1 MFRIFKKRSTQH
13 LLMSVGLLF
22 LIAWIANQ
30 SGIMEGFDN
39 SSSISSSSS
48 STSNGNNFG
57 INVPGRNSSPNSGSV
72 PNHVQGIK
80 KEDIPPGD
88 EDLYILKS
96 EIVPPVCP
104 QCPEPVV
111 IKGKDCP
118 PCPAC
123 ERCPEPSYK
132 CEMIPNYEAGASD
145 GTQMP
150 RPFLND
156 FSSF

>member
-1 MFRIFKKRSTQH
+1 MFEILKKKQTQH
-13 LLMSVGLLF
+13 LLFSVFLLF
-22 LIAWIANQ
+22 MLGWVASQ
-30 SGIMEGFDN
+30 TGFMEGFE
-39 SSSISSSSS
+39 SK
-48 STSNGNNFG
+48 STVIDPMSNVKG
-57 INVPGRNSSPNSGSV
+57 VRRN
-72 PNHVQGIK
+72 
-80 KEDIPPGD
+80 DIPEGD

-111 IKGKDCP
+111 IEKKDCP

-132 CEMIPNYEAGASD
+132 CEMIPNYDANVGIDNNQIA
-145 GTQMP
+145 

-156 FSSF
+156 FSQF

>member
-1 MFRIFKKRSTQH
+1 MFALLKKKQTQH
-13 LLMSVGLLF
+13 LLLSVLLLF
-22 LIAWIANQ
+22 VVGWVASQ
-30 SGIMEGFDN
+30 SGIMEGFEN
-39 SSSISSSSS
+39 TQYNPNIS
-48 STSNGNNFG
+48 G
-57 INVPGRNSSPNSGSV
+57 IVDKHVKGISRN
-72 PNHVQGIK
+72 
-80 KEDIPPGD
+80 DIPEGD

-111 IKGKDCP
+111 IEKKDCP

-132 CEMIPNYEAGASD
+132 CEMIPNYDANVGFGDSN
-145 GTQMP
+145 QMP

-156 FSSF
+156 FSQF

>member
-1 MFRIFKKRSTQH
+1 MFGILKKKQTQH
-13 LLMSVGLLF
+13 LLLSVLLLF
-22 LIAWIANQ
+22 VVGWIASS
-30 SGIMEGFDN
+30 SGVMEGF
-39 SSSISSSSS
+39 
-48 STSNGNNFG
+48 STNEPKG
-57 INVPGRNSSPNSGSV
+57 V
-72 PNHVQGIK
+72 K
-80 KEDIPPGD
+80 KQDIPDGD

-111 IKGKDCP
+111 IEKKDCP

-132 CEMIPNYEAGASD
+132 CEMIPNYDADVGFGD
-145 GTQMP
+145 GNQMA

-156 FSSF
+156 FSQFT